1 MKLNFLE
8 KTELWIEN
16 VELDNVNLTDLSNR
30 LADLLGVEYSKV
42 LVVDVRETHITFD
55 ILERFVDA
63 ERFFGKKKEIFQELS
78 RVDGFKL
85 TDSSDIHSDGILG
98 MVSLEES
105 EVADVI
111 KRMEEM
117 TSEIQEKVKKRAIVF
132 PTGFEVKKGY
142 IEDTNTPYIRKKLE
156 EYSYRV
162 SLGDVLD
169 DDERHIASKL
179 SNAVLEGYWLI
190 IITGGVGAED
200 KDKTVEA
207 ILRIDANA
215 STPYIVKFRR
225 GSGRHVKDGVKI
237 AVGKSGQ
244 ALIVALPG
252 PNDEV
257 IIGME
262 ELLKGL
268 NSGLDKEGIATLIAN
283 ALSKKLIQKK
293 QYSHH

>member
-1 MKLNFLE
+1 M
-8 KTELWIEN
+8 
-16 VELDNVNLTDLSNR
+16 
-30 LADLLGVEYSKV
+30 
-42 LVVDVRETHITFD
+42 DVRETHITFD

-179 SNAVLEGYWLI
+179 SNAVLEGYGLI

>member
-30 LADLLGVEYSKV
+30 LADILGVEYSKV

-179 SNAVLEGYWLI
+179 SNAVLEGYGLI

>member
-1 MKLNFLE
+1 MKLNLLE

-30 LADLLGVEYSKV
+30 LADILGVEYSKV

-63 ERFFGKKKEIFQELS
+63 ERFFGKKKEIFEELS
-78 RVDGFKL
+78 KVDGFKL

-117 TSEIQEKVKKRAIVF
+117 TSEIQEKVKKRAIIF

-142 IEDTNTPYIRKKLE
+142 IEDTNTPYIKKKLTE
-156 EYSYRV
+156 NSYKV
-162 SLGDVLD
+162 SIGDVLD

-179 SNAVLEGYWLI
+179 SNAVLEGYGLI
-190 IITGGVGAED
+190 ITTGGVGAED

-215 STPYIVKFRR
+215 STPYIVKFKR
-225 GSGRHVKDGVKI
+225 GSGRHLKDGVRI

>member
-30 LADLLGVEYSKV
+30 LADILGVEYSKV

-179 SNAVLEGYWLI
+179 SNAVLEGY
-190 IITGGVGAED
+190 
-200 KDKTVEA
+200 
-207 ILRIDANA
+207 
-215 STPYIVKFRR
+215 
-225 GSGRHVKDGVKI
+225 
-237 AVGKSGQ
+237 
-244 ALIVALPG
+244 
-252 PNDEV
+252 
-257 IIGME
+257 
-262 ELLKGL
+262 
-268 NSGLDKEGIATLIAN
+268 
-283 ALSKKLIQKK
+283 
-293 QYSHH
+293 

>member
-30 LADLLGVEYSKV
+30 LADILGVEYSKV

-237 AVGKSGQ
+237 EVGKSGQ

>member
-30 LADLLGVEYSKV
+30 LADILGVEYSKV

-179 SNAVLEGYWLI
+179 SNAVLEGYGLI
-190 IITGGVGAED
+190 IITGDVGAED